1 MEAGMSIRGKLRTRA
16 FALAATGALVVQAG
30 IVASAAS
37 ATDAPEPGPAASDN
51 QITLTAWDG
60 NRELRAGRT
69 SNLRPSAKGGLV
81 LRGAGETVE
90 YTDPFGDGTP
100 VAYETGRWTSPV
112 VEAGYL
118 IDESVSSWN
127 TNTPTG
133 TWVEIEFRGRKADG
147 TWTKW
152 FVMGR
157 WASGAEFA
165 PEDGSVGDIHRT
177 SVNGQ
182 TDDDAYLFTDTY
194 VAKSGHEPDAFQTR
208 ATLYRPEGT
217 RVSPRLDYV
226 STMTNEYLPD
236 THYTGTS
243 DFTLGREVALD
254 VPQFSQN
261 IHRGE
266 YPEFGGGGQVWCS
279 PTSSTMVLY
288 SYGREVPDEELEGI
302 VAPNGDPQVD
312 YAAMHTWDYT
322 YEGAGNWPFNAAYA
336 NTFGLESFVTRLRSL
351 AEAEK
356 FIEAGIPLIVSI
368 NFEEE
373 EMPEA
378 GYGTNGHILVLVG
391 FTADGDPILND
402 PNKASNEAV
411 RVVYTRENFERV
423 WQTSTDGLTYVYHP
437 EDVKLPRNVPGLTP
451 NW

>member
-1 MEAGMSIRGKLRTRA
+1 MSIRRRLRTTA
-16 FALAATGALVVQAG
+16 FALATTGALVMQAG
-30 IVASAAS
+30 ITASAAS
-37 ATDAPEPGPAASDN
+37 ATGEAGAGEAASDN

-60 NRELRAGRT
+60 VRELRAGT
-69 SNLRPSAKGGLV
+69 TTNLRPGARGGLV
-81 LRGAGETVE
+81 LGRGGETVE
-90 YTDPFGDGTP
+90 YTDPFGDGTA
-100 VAYETGRWTSPV
+100 VSYETGRWTSPV
-112 VEAGYL
+112 VETGYA

-127 TNTPTG
+127 ADTPTG

-147 TWTKW
+147 AWTKW

-157 WASGAEFA
+157 WASGDEFA
-165 PEDGSVGDIHRT
+165 PAEGVGDIHRT

-182 TDDDAYLFTDTY
+182 TDDDAYLFTDTF

-208 ATLYRPEGT
+208 VTLYRPEGT
-217 RVSPRLDYV
+217 HRSPRLDSV

-236 THYTGTS
+236 THYDGTS
-243 DFTLGREVALD
+243 AFTLGREVVLD
-254 VPQFSQN
+254 VPQYSQN

-279 PTSSTMVLY
+279 PTSSTMVIY
-288 SYGREVPDEELEGI
+288 SYGREVPAEELEGI
-302 VAPNGDPQVD
+302 EAPNGDPQVD
-312 YAAMHTWDYT
+312 YAAMNTWDYT

-336 NTFGLESFVTRLRSL
+336 STFGLESFVTRLRSL
-351 AEAEK
+351 AEAER
-356 FIEAGIPLIVSI
+356 FVAAGIPLVFSI
-368 NFEEE
+368 NFEAE

-378 GYGTNGHILVLVG
+378 GYETDGHLVVLRG

-402 PNKASNEAV
+402 PHGATNDAV

-437 EDVKLPRNVPGLTP
+437 KSVDLPRNVPGVTR

>member
-1 MEAGMSIRGKLRTRA
+1 M
-16 FALAATGALVVQAG
+16 VQTG
-30 IVASAAS
+30 IVAGALPAAG
-37 ATDAPEPGPAASDN
+37 ADGPDPAASDN

-60 NRELRAGRT
+60 YRELRAGTT
-69 SNLRPSAKGGLV
+69 SNLRPGGKGGLV
-81 LRGAGETVE
+81 LKRGGDTVE
-90 YTDPFGDGTP
+90 YTDPYGDGTP
-100 VAYETGRWTSPV
+100 VTYETGRWTSPV
-112 VEAGYL
+112 VETGYP

-127 TNTPTG
+127 ADTPTG

-157 WASGAEFA
+157 WASGAEFTPA
-165 PEDGSVGDIHRT
+165 DGGVGDIHRT

-182 TDDDAYLFTDTY
+182 TDDDAYLFTDTF
-194 VAKSGHEPDAFQTR
+194 VARSGHEPDAFQTR
-208 ATLYRPEGT
+208 ATLYRPAGT
-217 RVSPRLDYV
+217 RVSPRLDAV
-226 STMTNEYLPD
+226 RTMTNEYLPD
-236 THYTGTS
+236 EHYTGTS

-254 VPQFSQN
+254 VPQYSQS

-279 PTSSTMVLY
+279 PTSSTMVIY
-288 SYGREVPDEELEGI
+288 SYGREVPAEELEGI
-302 VAPNGDPQVD
+302 EAPNGDPQVD
-312 YAAMHTWDYT
+312 YAAMRTWDYT

-336 NTFGLESFVTRLRSL
+336 STFGLESFVTRLRSL
-351 AEAEK
+351 AEAER
-356 FIEAGIPLIVSI
+356 FVAAGIPLVFSI
-368 NFEEE
+368 NFEAA

-378 GYGTNGHILVLVG
+378 GYETDGHLVVLRG

-402 PNKASNEAV
+402 PHGATNDAV

-437 EDVKLPRNVPGLTP
+437 HDVRLPRNVPGVTP

>member
-1 MEAGMSIRGKLRTRA
+1 MSRRRGLRTTV
-16 FALAATGALVVQAG
+16 FALVATGALVVQAG
-30 IVASAAS
+30 ITASAVPAVG
-37 ATDAPEPGPAASDN
+37 APEAAASDN
-51 QITLTAWDG
+51 QITLTTWDG
-60 NRELRAGRT
+60 VRDFHAGKT
-69 SNLRPSAKGGLV
+69 ANLRPGAKGGLV
-81 LRGAGETVE
+81 LRGAGDTVE

-100 VAYETGRWTSPV
+100 VSYETGRWTSPV

-127 TNTPTG
+127 AHTPTG
-133 TWVEIEFRGRKADG
+133 TWVEIEYRGRKADG

-157 WASGAEFA
+157 WASGDDFA
-165 PEDGSVGDIHRT
+165 PAGGRVGDIHRT

-194 VAKSGHEPDAFQTR
+194 VAKSGHEPDAYQTR

-217 RVSPRLDYV
+217 RVSPRLDAV

-236 THYTGTS
+236 AHYTGTS

-254 VPQFSQN
+254 VPQYSQN

-279 PTSSTMVLY
+279 PTSSTMVIY
-288 SYGREVPDEELEGI
+288 SYGREVPAEELEGI
-302 VAPNGDPQVD
+302 EAPNGDPQVD
-312 YAAMHTWDYT
+312 YAAMNTWDYT

-356 FIEAGIPLIVSI
+356 FVAAGIPLVFSI
-368 NFEEE
+368 NFEAE

-378 GYGTNGHILVLVG
+378 GYETDGHLVVLRG

-402 PNKASNEAV
+402 PHGATNDAV

-437 EDVKLPRNVPGLTP
+437 KNVKLPANLPGVTP

>member
-1 MEAGMSIRGKLRTRA
+1 MEAGMPMRRELRTRV
-16 FALAATGALVVQAG
+16 FALAATGALMVQTG
-30 IVASAAS
+30 IAAS
-37 ATDAPEPGPAASDN
+37 AVPVTGAPEAGAAAADN
-51 QITLTAWDG
+51 QITLTEWDG
-60 NRELRAGRT
+60 VRELRAGET
-69 SNLRPSAKGGLV
+69 TNLRPGAKGGLV
-81 LRGAGETVE
+81 LKRGGDTVE

-100 VAYETGRWTSPV
+100 VTYETGRWTSPV
-112 VEAGYL
+112 VETGYP

-127 TNTPTG
+127 THTPTG
-133 TWVEIEFRGRKADG
+133 TWVEIEFRGREADG

-157 WASGAEFA
+157 WASGAEFEPA
-165 PEDGSVGDIHRT
+165 DGSVGDIHRT

-217 RVSPRLDYV
+217 RVSPRLDAV

-236 THYTGTS
+236 SQYEGTT
-243 DFTLGREVALD
+243 DFTLGREVELD
-254 VPQFSQN
+254 VPQYSQN

-279 PTSSTMVLY
+279 PTSSTMVIY
-288 SYGREVPDEELEGI
+288 SYGREVPESELEGI

-312 YAAMHTWDYT
+312 YAAMRTWDYT

-356 FIEAGIPLIVSI
+356 FIEAGIPLVFSI
-368 NFEEE
+368 NFEAA

-378 GYGTNGHILVLVG
+378 GYETDGHLVVLRG

-437 EDVKLPRNVPGLTP
+437 RDVALPANVPGLTP

>member
-1 MEAGMSIRGKLRTRA
+1 L
-16 FALAATGALVVQAG
+16 ALVTTGALVTQAG
-30 IVASAAS
+30 IAAGAVP
-37 ATDAPEPGPAASDN
+37 ATEAAEPGTAASDN

-60 NRELRAGRT
+60 VRDFRAGES
-69 SNLRPSAKGGLV
+69 SNLRPGAHGGLV
-81 LRGAGETVE
+81 LRGGGETVE

-100 VAYETGRWTSPV
+100 VSYETGRWTSPV
-112 VEAGYL
+112 VETGYA

-127 TNTPTG
+127 ARTPTG

-157 WASGAEFA
+157 WASDDEFA
-165 PEDGSVGDIHRT
+165 PADGGVGDIHRT

-182 TDDDAYLFTDTY
+182 TDDDAYLFTDTF
-194 VAKSGHEPDAFQTR
+194 VAKSGNEPEAFQTR

-217 RVSPRLDYV
+217 RVSPRLDSV
-226 STMTNEYLPD
+226 STLTNEYLPD
-236 THYTGTS
+236 SHYTGTS
-243 DFTLGREVALD
+243 DFALGRAVALD
-254 VPQFSQN
+254 VPQYSQN

-279 PTSSTMVLY
+279 PTSSTMVIY
-288 SYGREVPDEELEGI
+288 SYGREVPAEELEGI
-302 VAPNGDPQVD
+302 EAPNCDPQVD
-312 YAAMHTWDYT
+312 YAAMNTWDYT

-336 NTFGLESFVTRLRSL
+336 STFGLESFVTRLRSL

-356 FIEAGIPLIVSI
+356 FVAAGIPLVFSI
-368 NFEEE
+368 NFEAE

-378 GYGTNGHILVLVG
+378 GYETDGHLVVLRG

-402 PNKASNEAV
+402 PHGATNDAV

-437 EDVKLPRNVPGLTP
+437 KDVKLPRNLPGVTP